1 MKISEEQLRDIIK
14 EKIKKIGNSYVVY
27 PKKGGKRL
35 GTHRTKKAAKK
46 QLAAIEISKSMK
58 NESTYLD
65 EGLFDSI
72 FGKSE
77 KEKKDEES
85 KARAKKR
92 FEELMAAKEA
102 GEDVEDA
109 IRRQSQEKLELDP
122 NYQLRKAEEELDQM
136 QKDLEGIETRE
147 QKIARLRRQAA
158 EKRRKRNIYEAYVK
172 RYVADPQG
180 GAIRQELVD
189 APPRFERQ
197 FLQQVYEKFYNQRQ
211 VELVNRMRVRE
222 GMGRLSYEDRKE
234 LLSYINQLDSDTLYN
249 MQSQAYKEA
258 RNQTERYVNDQ
269 MQANPSTRSDYPGQ
283 GTKLVDATRRSQLF
297 YTDNDFDAIYPNPTN
312 IPFQDIQR
320 VAMLDSNELQG
331 IAPGAI
337 QYQGGQQGIEIDA
350 YVDMLASQGR
360 EKTDPKQGASV
371 VNTDIGSLKRP
382 VNFVPDPS
390 FVSVP
395 IEDDEYETKTL

>member
-249 MQSQAYKEA
+249 M
-258 RNQTERYVNDQ
+258 
-269 MQANPSTRSDYPGQ
+269 
-283 GTKLVDATRRSQLF
+283 
-297 YTDNDFDAIYPNPTN
+297 
-312 IPFQDIQR
+312 
-320 VAMLDSNELQG
+320 
-331 IAPGAI
+331 
-337 QYQGGQQGIEIDA
+337 
-350 YVDMLASQGR
+350 
-360 EKTDPKQGASV
+360 
-371 VNTDIGSLKRP
+371 
-382 VNFVPDPS
+382 
-390 FVSVP
+390 
-395 IEDDEYETKTL
+395 